1 MSSPLDPLRLELC
14 VCLFPVY
21 ANIFSQ
27 SDYQCGQVLASIA
40 SLVPEV
46 LLSVLPSLHSST
58 MPKREVDAD
67 WPV

>member
-1 MSSPLDPLRLELC
+1 MSSPLDALRLELC

-21 ANIFSQ
+21 PNVSSQ
-27 SDYQCGQVLASIA
+27 SDYPWGQLLASIA

-46 LLSVLPSLHSST
+46 LLSVVPSLRSST